1 MKQYKTVDVDYTNCH
16 PVIAEALKQGKH
28 IWCKYS
34 NISEPV
40 LITGFTTVNS
50 KIYPYYGL
58 DKYGEMQPYH
68 KDMQPLETKK
78 KFKSAPEIIQWCIDN
93 GWVPAENEIV
103 IFRRHRQDY
112 SYLPEL
118 AGLHINLIKFY
129 AGKEYKPD
137 EIHDMYIHP
146 DWLEEMV

>member
-28 IWCKYS
+28 IWCYYPSDCYKTEYLIVGLVDKRS
-34 NISEPV
+34 DYCYLDSIGTRRKKSLVPV
-40 LITGFTTVNS
+40 
-50 KIYPYYGL
+50 
-58 DKYGEMQPYH
+58 
-68 KDMQPLETKK
+68 ETKK

-93 GWVPAENEIV
+93 GWVPAENVSI
-103 IFRRHRQDY
+103 IFRQKQQEF
-112 SYLPEL
+112 SYLPQF

>member
-1 MKQYKTVDVDYTNCH
+1 MKEYKTVDVDYTNCH

-34 NISEPV
+34 NSSEPV

-93 GWVPAENEIV
+93 GWVPPGNEVIVFAEPYKSHTRTLN
-103 IFRRHRQDY
+103 
-112 SYLPEL
+112 S
-118 AGLHINLIKFY
+118 LHINLIKFY

-146 DWLEEMV
+146 DWLKEMV

>member
-1 MKQYKTVDVDYTNCH
+1 MKQYKTVDVDYSNCH

-28 IWCKYS
+28 IWCRYS
-34 NISEPV
+34 NSSEPV

-50 KIYPYYGL
+50 KIYPYCGL

-68 KDMQPLETKK
+68 KDMQPVEVKK

-93 GWVPAENEIV
+93 GWVPAENYKF
-103 IFRRHRQDY
+103 IFREPYEQAVDT
-112 SYLPEL
+112 PK
-118 AGLHINLIKFY
+118 GLKCDLIKFY

-146 DWLEEMV
+146 DWLKEMV